1 MPASASPHRSATN
14 GRVGDVMGWQQRF
27 HCHPLL
33 CQLPPSGYFPRS
45 GPCTVITKSTGKNIE
60 EKAEEKQSIGAAG
73 ASKGGTLRSIKKLCA
88 AASLNFG
95 MFRSTGVG
103 EDG

>member
-1 MPASASPHRSATN
+1 
-14 GRVGDVMGWQQRF
+14 MGWQQRF
-27 HCHPLL
+27 HCHPPL

-60 EKAEEKQSIGAAG
+60 EKAEEKQSVGAAG
-73 ASKGGTLRSIKKLCA
+73 ASKGGTLRAIKKLCA
-88 AASLNFG
+88 AASLNFRI
-95 MFRSTGVG
+95 FRSTGVG